1 MDQTFPYSSVQLI
14 LKKPDK
20 GAELAYPFLGATTDT
35 FALVYTVDT
44 LTALAEK
51 PSIWLS
57 KDTV

>member
-1 MDQTFPYSSVQLI
+1 VDQTFPYSSVQLI

-51 PSIWLS
+51 PSI
-57 KDTV
+57 